1 MKGILRWEN
10 LEGDQLQPF
19 LQGRPAMEHCLES
32 GFQKK
37 HGSIKFARLC

>member
-1 MKGILRWEN
+1 MKVILKWEN
-10 LEGDQLQPF
+10 LEGNHLQPF
-19 LQGRPAMEHCLES
+19 LEGRPAVEHCVES